1 MRDGLPDAV
10 FAEDE
15 IVPLQVADNASRIFL
30 QDQRIDCYQID
41 IDLNDLFRSCGR
53 RWLSRRPAGCHGA
66 LPCLRTRG
74 WEKIDTGDKAET
86 DQNQGCILC
95 ATRTKN
101 GSREGES

>member
-15 IVPLQVADNASRIFL
+15 IVALQVADNASRIFL

-41 IDLNDLFRSCGR
+41 VDLNYLFRSYCR
-53 RWLSRRPAGCHGA
+53 RRLGRRPAGCHGA

-74 WEKIDTGDKAET
+74 WEKIDTGREAET
-86 DQNQGCILC
+86 EQNDTPILC
-95 ATRTKN
+95 AARTKN
-101 GSREGES
+101 